1 MITKLFIENYR
12 SIQKAELPLGKI
24 NILTGANNSG
34 KSSVLYAALT
44 LKSLV
49 SNPNRSLD
57 AILTLPFIN
66 LGGFEQIV
74 HLKDGDQILKLG
86 VETNSEGLVVEYL
99 AFLNAKKSEL
109 YLNGISP
116 LENDVSLEIS
126 FPYPSNKLAKT
137 KNIALA
143 SKVKNEVNAPADDHD
158 TPLSNAQQSLAI
170 SLGQMLKAAGMLP
183 PVKPLTASFEVS
195 WNGFNAETKVID
207 DGLKIGKSDLIKI
220 DKFFNSPVNEI
231 NKIDFTPNQRG
242 FTQAFFGAVP
252 LQNQITTQ
260 EEIATLIATDHDLA
274 SLIEYYFEKIVNKTF
289 RVDFTLGTAN
299 FYLRTRD
306 KQTGFTTDLV
316 NEGTGINQLVTILAK
331 TLKKGSDFICI
342 DEPEIHL
349 HPTYISRLAKVLV
362 EIAENENKQFLISTH
377 SEHLVSSLLN
387 LLITKD
393 LKPDDLHV
401 FYCSKKGKSTEIE
414 QQEVNDKGQIAGGFK
429 SFIDAEL
436 DNLAT
441 LFKIAK

>member
-34 KSSVLYAALT
+34 KSSVIYAALT
-44 LKSLV
+44 LRNFV
-49 SNPNRSLD
+49 NNPNQSLD
-57 AILTLPFIN
+57 AVLSFPFID
-66 LGGFEQIV
+66 LGGYEKIIYDQGDYGYIKTGIELDTDDVHQKYHVNFSIQSAPTIWFEGIKPYAFKTW
-74 HLKDGDQILKLG
+74 LNIAFPYSLG
-86 VETNSEGLVVEYL
+86 
-99 AFLNAKKSEL
+99 KSEII
-109 YLNGISP
+109 NFDKKI
-116 LENDVSLEIS
+116 D
-126 FPYPSNKLAKT
+126 
-137 KNIALA
+137 
-143 SKVKNEVNAPADDHD
+143 
-158 TPLSNAQQSLAI
+158 
-170 SLGQMLKAAGMLP
+170 
-183 PVKPLTASFEVS
+183 VS
-195 WNGFNAETKVID
+195 WNGLFAQKVQIVE
-207 DGLKIGKSDLIKI
+207 GFSTPQEKVNQIEAII
-220 DKFFNSPVNEI
+220 NTPTQVINS
-231 NKIDFTPNQRG
+231 IDFIPPQRI
-242 FTQAFFGAVP
+242 FSKTYFSYVP
-252 LQNQITTQ
+252 INGDILV
-260 EEIATLIATDHDLA
+260 EEQVA
-274 SLIEYYFEKIVNKTF
+274 SLIARDNDLERNIAYYFDKIVGKKF
-289 RVDFTLGTAN
+289 IVERVGGVSY
-299 FYLRTRD
+299 FYLKTVD

-401 FYCSKKGKSTEIE
+401 FYCSKKGKTTEIE

-429 SFIDAEL
+429 SFIDAEM

>member
-12 SIQKAELPLGKI
+12 SIQKADLSLGKI
-24 NILTGANNSG
+24 NVLTGANNSG

-74 HLKDGDQILKLG
+74 YLKDKAKRVGINCLIK
-86 VETNSEGLVVEYL
+86 TNDDYIGYG
-99 AFLNAKKSEL
+99 AFLGEAKSEL
-109 YLNGISP
+109 AIRFRK
-116 LENDVSLEIS
+116 ETKELEIA
-126 FPYPSNKLAKT
+126 FPYSSNKLVIFDYYKDKRNSKYNSGSIKGTET
-137 KNIALA
+137 K
-143 SKVKNEVNAPADDHD
+143 
-158 TPLSNAQQSLAI
+158 
-170 SLGQMLKAAGMLP
+170 
-183 PVKPLTASFEVS
+183 
-195 WNGFNAETKVID
+195 WNGFYFESNSVLKDVIE
-207 DGLKIGKSDLIKI
+207 KKEIEAI
-220 DKFFNSPVNEI
+220 DRYLNEPINQINS
-231 NKIDFTPNQRG
+231 IDFTPNQRG

-252 LQNQITTQ
+252 LQSQITTE
-260 EEIATLIATDHDLA
+260 EEIATLIATDRDLA
-274 SLIEYYFEKIVNKTF
+274 SLIEYYFEKIVDKTF

-331 TLKKGSDFICI
+331 TLKKDSDFICI

-349 HPTYISRLAKVLV
+349 HPTYISKLAKVLV

-436 DNLAT
+436 QNT
-441 LFKIAK
+441 KTFFQIK

>member
-24 NILTGANNSG
+24 NVLTGANNSG

-74 HLKDGDQILKLG
+74 HLKDEERKIAIKCQVNSQEDPNPIEFGVHLG
-86 VETNSEGLVVEYL
+86 
-99 AFLNAKKSEL
+99 KIKSEL
-109 YLNGISP
+109 
-116 LENDVSLEIS
+116 SLSFNQNLIDIEEMEIT
-126 FPYPSNKLAKT
+126 FPYPSNKVISFNFLKNSKYHTNKATDT
-137 KNIALA
+137 K
-143 SKVKNEVNAPADDHD
+143 
-158 TPLSNAQQSLAI
+158 
-170 SLGQMLKAAGMLP
+170 
-183 PVKPLTASFEVS
+183 
-195 WNGFNAETKVID
+195 WNGFNAESTSIYKEPIE
-207 DGLKIGKSDLIKI
+207 KKSLEKI
-220 DKFFNSPVNEI
+220 DKYLNSPNKWI
-231 NKIDFTPNQRG
+231 NSIDFTPNQRG
-242 FTQAFFGAVP
+242 FKQVSFGSVP
-252 LQNQITTQ
+252 LQNQVTTE
-260 EEIATLIATDHDLA
+260 EEIATLIASDRDLESSIA
-274 SLIEYYFEKIVNKTF
+274 FYLEKIVDKSF
-289 RVDFTLGTAN
+289 QVRFTLGTAN
-299 FYLRTRD
+299 FYLQTRD

-429 SFIDAEL
+429 SFIDAEM